1 MRTAIVGA
9 GPTGLFLGTA
19 LARRGHQVTIVDRDP
34 GPRSDGTWPRRG
46 VMQFHHAHGFRGQV
60 VDALDQELPEAGERW
75 RAAGAT
81 AVTMAGAQ
89 AGLTLGMR
97 SRRQTFEAALRKT
110 AAEQPGLELRLGHVD
125 DVTSTRG
132 CADGLRVDGEHL
144 PADLVIDASGRS
156 SRVTRDLRAV
166 PTIGGPCGIAYVD
179 RQYQLHEGAEP
190 GPLLNPLAWQA
201 TFDGYQVL
209 IFVHER
215 GIFSVLLIRPT
226 VDRDL
231 VELRHEAAF
240 EAACRVIPG
249 LSDWTDP
256 DRSHPIT
263 DVLPGG
269 LLMNW
274 YRDQRGPDGG
284 LALPGLLFV
293 GDSVCTTTPN
303 FGRGI
308 ATSLLQAREA
318 LRLLDAHGAD
328 LVTVAESFDSWTDKH
343 MKPWVEDHVLM
354 DDSLR
359 RRWTGEDVDL
369 SRRLPSDLIMAAAE
383 VDPEITPAI
392 GPYAAMQA
400 GPSSLDAVEPRAR
413 AVYETGWRPAPAPG
427 PTRAE
432 LVDVVAAAIAL

>member
-19 LARRGHQVTIVDRDP
+19 LARRGHEVTIVDRDP

-60 VDALDQELPEAGERW
+60 VDALAQEIPEARERW
-75 RAAGAT
+75 VAAGA
-81 AVTMAGAQ
+81 APVTMPGQ
-89 AGLTLGMR
+89 EGLTLGMR
-97 SRRQTFEAALRKT
+97 SRRQTFEAALRES
-110 AAEQPGLELRLGHVD
+110 AVEQPGLELRLGHVD
-125 DVTSTRG
+125 EVTSSRG
-132 CADGLRVDGEHL
+132 RADGLRVDGGHL
-144 PADLVIDASGRS
+144 PADLVIDASGRA
-156 SRVTRDLRAV
+156 SRVTRSLRSK
-166 PTIGGPCGIAYVD
+166 PTTGGPCGIAYVD

-201 TFDGYQVL
+201 IFDGYQVI

-231 VELRHEAAF
+231 VDLRHQAAF

-256 DRSHPIT
+256 DRSRPIT

-318 LRLLDAHGAD
+318 LRLLDAHGTD
-328 LVTVAESFDSWTDKH
+328 LVTVAESFDSWTDTH

-354 DDSLR
+354 DDSMR

-369 SRRLPSDLIMAAAE
+369 SQRLPSDLIMAAAE
-383 VDPEITPAI
+383 VDPEIGPAI
-392 GPYAAMQA
+392 GPYATMQV
-400 GPSSLDAVEPRAR
+400 GPSALDAVEPRAR
-413 AVYETGWRPAPAPG
+413 AVYESGWRPAPAPG
-427 PTRAE
+427 PTRGSSSTWWPG
-432 LVDVVAAAIAL
+432 

>member
-1 MRTAIVGA
+1 M
-9 GPTGLFLGTA
+9 PTPQG
-19 LARRGHQVTIVDRDP
+19 D
-34 GPRSDGTWPRRG
+34 
-46 VMQFHHAHGFRGQV
+46 
-60 VDALDQELPEAGERW
+60 
-75 RAAGAT
+75 
-81 AVTMAGAQ
+81 
-89 AGLTLGMR
+89 LTVGMR
-97 SRRQTFEAALRKT
+97 SRRQTFETALRAT

-125 DVTSTRG
+125 GSRPRG
-132 CADGLRVDGEHL
+132 GRADGLRVDGAHL

-156 SRVTRDLRAV
+156 SRVTRRPSSRS
-166 PTIGGPCGIAYVD
+166 PTVGGPCGIAYVD

-201 TFDGYQVL
+201 TFDGYQVI

-226 VDRDL
+226 VDHDL
-231 VELRHEAAF
+231 VALRHQAAF
-240 EAACRVIPG
+240 EAACRAIPG

-256 DRSHPIT
+256 DRSRPIT
-263 DVLPGG
+263 EVLPGG
-269 LLMNW
+269 MLMNW
-274 YRDQRGPDGG
+274 YRDQRGPDGE

-318 LRLLDAHGAD
+318 LRLLDAHGTD
-328 LVTVAESFDSWTDKH
+328 LVTVAESFDAWTATH

-354 DDSLR
+354 DDSMS
-359 RRWTGEDVDL
+359 RRWAGEDVDL
-369 SRRLPSDLIMAAAE
+369 SQRLPSDLIMAAAE
-383 VDPEITPAI
+383 VDPEIAPAI

-413 AVYETGWRPAPAPG
+413 AVYESGWRPAPAPG

-432 LVDVVAAAIAL
+432 LVDLVAAASR